1 MKPGCGYC
9 GGPLYRGVCMTGHAN
24 RRDRDNHRRKSF
36 ISNELKREVTSY
48 ELQWRAIYISSHD
61 NPTRTAQWRPVIVA
75 SNGVERMPPHLPGGV
90 TRY

>member
-24 RRDRDNHRRKSF
+24 KRTRDNALSKQRGHRPDVDRVS
-36 ISNELKREVTSY
+36 SY
-48 ELQWRAIYISSHD
+48 SLEWRPVFVNSHG